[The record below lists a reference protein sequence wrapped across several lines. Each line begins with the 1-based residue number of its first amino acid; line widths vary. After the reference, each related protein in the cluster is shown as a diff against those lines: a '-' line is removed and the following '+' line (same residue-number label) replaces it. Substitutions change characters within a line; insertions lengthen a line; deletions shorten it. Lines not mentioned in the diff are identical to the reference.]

1 MTGFGKQLV
10 ESTHQPWAEHYLR
23 YKLLKKI
30 IKLIKVAEEQGYVP
44 IATVQKKLKAE
55 NLNHEAGLFADERQR
70 LEGQAHGAGDS
81 EGLSR
86 IQLEAFY
93 EELLV
98 IEHARFKS
106 FSKSQWQTMADAE
119 AAAGA
124 AAGNT
129 PEAIRARMAVRRN
142 SLEDRRLLL
151 SFQDI
156 QYVAFF
162 KIVKKFDKVTGRKL
176 LPEIMEKLDT
186 EIADGEFSGVSTQA
200 PLHHNLTG

>member
-10 ESTHQPWAEHYLR
+10 ESTHPPWAEHYLR

-30 IKLIKVAEEQGYVP
+30 IKLIKVAEEQGFVA
-44 IATVQKKLKAE
+44 ITTVREKLKADGPSSSP
-55 NLNHEAGLFADERQR
+55 GLLADERQR
-70 LEGQAHGAGDS
+70 LEGQAHGL

-93 EELLV
+93 EELIG
-98 IEHARFKS
+98 IEHARFKA
-106 FSKSQWQTMADAE
+106 FSKSQWQAMVDAE

-124 AAGNT
+124 AAGSADT
-129 PEAIRARMAVRRN
+129 PGAVRARMAVRRI

-162 KIVKKFDKVTGRKL
+162 KIVKKFDKVTGRAVSSQAISPFML
-176 LPEIMEKLDT
+176 VI
-186 EIADGEFSGVSTQA
+186 SGTV
-200 PLHHNLTG
+200 LTGCY